1 MSDTRA
7 TLPRLGL
14 GTWRMGENAASRR
27 EEIAA
32 LTLGLDLGFGMID
45 TAEMYGNGGAE
56 EIVGRA
62 IEGRRD
68 DVYLVTKVLP
78 GNASYEGTLA
88 ACERSLK
95 RLGTDRIDLYLLHW
109 PGHHPL
115 ERTLAAFAEL
125 KRRERIVEYGVS
137 NFDIEE
143 MRHAVSLPEGGAI
156 AANQILYNL
165 QRRGPERR
173 LLAWCAAEG
182 VTVMAYSP
190 LDQGRLVVKPAL
202 REIAVRRGVT
212 PYQVAIAWTLLRDGV
227 VSIPKACRREHVR
240 DNVAAASLLL
250 DEDDLEALDRAYPV
264 PKRDM
269 PLETA

>member
-1 MSDTRA
+1 MNAPRA
-7 TLPRLGL
+7 TMPRFGL
-14 GTWRMGENAASRR
+14 GTWRMGENAATRA

-32 LTLGLDLGFGMID
+32 LTLGLDLGVGLID

-78 GNASYEGTLA
+78 GNASYAGTLA
-88 ACERSLK
+88 ACERSLQ
-95 RLGTDRIDLYLLHW
+95 RLRTDRIDLYLLHW

-115 ERTLAAFAEL
+115 EETLRAFVEL
-125 KRRERIVEYGVS
+125 RRRDQIVDYGVS
-137 NFDIEE
+137 NFDIDE
-143 MRHAVSLPEGGAI
+143 MRHAVALPGGDGI
-156 AANQILYNL
+156 ASNQILYNL
-165 QRRGPERR
+165 QRRGPERK
-173 LLAWCAAEG
+173 LLPWCNAEG
-182 VTVMAYSP
+182 ISIMAYSP

-202 REIAVRRGVT
+202 REVAVRRGVT
-212 PYQVAIAWTLLRDGV
+212 PYQVAIAWTLVHEGV
-227 VSIPKACRREHVR
+227 VSIPKAGKREHVR

-250 DEDDLEALDRAYPV
+250 DEDDLAALDRAYPA
-264 PKRDM
+264 PARDV